1 MLQTYSLDPFSLADV
16 RNRRSSCC
24 NQHTGMVCLARPFCF
39 FFNKK
44 HWTQMFSNP
53 VYILWFPT
61 NFICVTWMAPKAFL
75 ICNTCY
81 VVGFFSFSSWWSNAV
96 SFYFK
101 VWRIASV
108 LLGNMNSSGVQSD
121 SGRLWLPRE
130 VPPSISLFHLTR
142 TLQDASLETGDP
154 CLEEPLLS
162 HLHIPQVWYFVN
174 ISAIEMHRLVFSAM
188 SLV

>member
-1 MLQTYSLDPFSLADV
+1 MSEIEGLPVVINTQVWSVWPD
-16 RNRRSSCC
+16 
-24 NQHTGMVCLARPFCF
+24 QF
-39 FFNKK
+39 FFFKQK
-44 HWTQMFSNP
+44 TLNP
-53 VYILWFPT
+53 NVFKSGVHPLVPHKLHLCYL
-61 NFICVTWMAPKAFL
+61 NGPKGIFNL
-75 ICNTCY
+75 QHLLCCW
-81 VVGFFSFSSWWSNAV
+81 FFSFSSWWSNAV

-142 TLQDASLETGDP
+142 TLQDASPETGDP